1 MSSSNHPTKDKLI
14 ATTADLLK
22 TLRPSEISSEMV
34 LSNSGISK
42 GSLYH
47 HFEDLEHLIE
57 TALLQ
62 RYARWVSVTFE
73 GITKILTQ
81 AKASNDLYLGLV
93 ELTKT
98 SQDRALK
105 GERFFRAEILT
116 KADHSPRLASQ
127 LQLLQNQLTESLAD
141 LIREA
146 QERGFFKKSL
156 DAKSIAIFTQ
166 AYTLGKIIDDSS
178 DDPVDPQQYANLIN
192 AVVKDVFLEP

>member
-73 GITKILTQ
+73 VITKILTE

-156 DAKSIAIFTQ
+156 DAKSIAIFIQ

>member
-22 TLRPSEISSEMV
+22 TLHPSEISSEMV

-73 GITKILTQ
+73 GITKILTE

-156 DAKSIAIFTQ
+156 DAKSIAIFIQ